1 MVDIVKKPF
10 GDVEFEPV
18 EKPREEERRT
28 HLRYDTEQLS
38 AMSFGERS
46 TFVEVLNLSGGGAKC
61 RISSGFAPVVGDRVN
76 LKLVDG
82 TLRTGIVRRTEA
94 QAFGLEFDHEL
105 PNAQDRLF
113 YEHLGYESYG
123 DIVRL
128 QKLIHGSD

>member
-1 MVDIVKKPF
+1 VVSVVKKPF
-10 GDVEFEPV
+10 VDIEIEPV
-18 EKPREEERRT
+18 ENTRREERRT
-28 HLRYDTEQLS
+28 HMRYATEQLS
-38 AMSFGERS
+38 AMSFGKQS

-61 RISSGFAPVVGDRVN
+61 RISSGFAPVIGDRVN

-105 PNAQDRLF
+105 PNPEDRLF

-128 QKLIHGSD
+128 QKLIHDTD